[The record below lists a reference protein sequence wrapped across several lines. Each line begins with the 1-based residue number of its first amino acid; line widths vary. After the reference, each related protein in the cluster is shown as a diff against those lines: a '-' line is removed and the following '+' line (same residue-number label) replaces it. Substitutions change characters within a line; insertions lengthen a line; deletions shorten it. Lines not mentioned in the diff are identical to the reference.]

1 MGTERLNRAAQ
12 AAGYALAG
20 YDDADDFAT
29 RKQETSKDVVSRQP
43 KLTPIKPPQTLG
55 AWLTGLVFPQAGAT
69 G

>member
-20 YDDADDFAT
+20 YEEGDDLVRRKREKPHDDA
-29 RKQETSKDVVSRQP
+29 SRQP
-43 KLTPIKPPQTLG
+43 KLAPIKPPQTLV

-69 G
+69 S